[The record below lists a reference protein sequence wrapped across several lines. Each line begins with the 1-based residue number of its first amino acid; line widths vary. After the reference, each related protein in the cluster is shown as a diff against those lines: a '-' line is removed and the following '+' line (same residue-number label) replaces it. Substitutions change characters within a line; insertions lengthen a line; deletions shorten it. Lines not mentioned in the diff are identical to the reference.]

1 MTRAIHTSRSLLTV
15 SLSMCALVVQSLPGL
30 AATTVKSKPTAW
42 KEETSF
48 TFAGKCFNGKN
59 FWMFASEKIEDGQVI
74 PYYTYTGPVGSGTV
88 RTNAPPKVMAQ
99 RICREMA
106 DIADNL

>member
-1 MTRAIHTSRSLLTV
+1 MTHVLHTPRY
-15 SLSMCALVVQSLPGL
+15 LVVFSMLVCNLALQSVPSL
-30 AATTVKSKPTAW
+30 AATAKPKPTVW
-42 KEETSF
+42 KEEQSF
-48 TFAGKCFNGKN
+48 TFAGKCFNGN
-59 FWMFASEKIEDGQVI
+59 RYWLFASEKIEDGQVI